1 VQKQLVIKKNKSSIF
16 FTVLGL
22 GILAALLYLLD
33 LGIILQSFQTIGMKI
48 FLVFAIAISW
58 MICNTLCLSTFLN
71 HQIPFPHL
79 LYNQITGDAYNI
91 ITPFAGLGGEP
102 YKINH
107 LSQWVSLS
115 EASEAIIRDR
125 LTHSLSG
132 LLYTAMT
139 LITVLFFVPLETAM
153 WASFTSVAA
162 IISVLSIVLMA
173 LILSKK
179 PNQLLHR
186 LLKKLKILESFRST
200 ALLKSTFFKALGF
213 KLIGRVLNLVEIYVV
228 FVLLGIAPSVVDVV
242 TVSAMVALSGTLL
255 FIIPQGI
262 GVNEAGISGAF
273 NLLGYAAVLGL
284 SLGLIRRARVIFWAL
299 FGVALH
305 LCAIGIQKYRE
316 GEEGVD

>member
-1 VQKQLVIKKNKSSIF
+1 MQKQLVLKKNKSSLF
-16 FTVLGL
+16 FTIVGLAVL
-22 GILAALLYLLD
+22 ATLLYFLD

-71 HQIPFPHL
+71 HRIPFPHL

-132 LLYTAMT
+132 LLYTAIT
-139 LITVLFFVPLETAM
+139 LLVVLYFVPLETAM
-153 WASFTSVAA
+153 WASFTTVAA
-162 IISVLSIVLMA
+162 IISILSMLLMA

-179 PNQLLHR
+179 PNQLMHR

-200 ALLKSTFFKALGF
+200 TLLKSTFFKALGF
-213 KLIGRVLNLVEIYVV
+213 KVLGRFLNLVEIYVV
-228 FVLLGIAPSVVDVV
+228 FMLLGITPSVVDVV

-273 NLLGYAAVLGL
+273 NLLGYAAALGL
-284 SLGLIRRARVIFWAL
+284 SLGLIRRARVLFWAL

-305 LCAIGIQKYRE
+305 LCALGIQKYRSK
-316 GEEGVD
+316 